1 MKTTI
6 TDHLKVRI
14 IIGLTLLTFMSW
26 LNFACGQ
33 KHNNVDQYLKAL
45 PTDLE
50 LKEPVPQKYL
60 MTAVYYNKDIY
71 GNFSDKTQVSGEY
84 TRGLDNGNVKWNKVK
99 IASSNQLYG
108 AFPEGQLQE
117 YMEDFLYIPSEEI
130 VSESTFAGWPENN
143 PNDFNSKNLVWDIMA
158 FEAFAWEFFD
168 SLQLNHFYAPA
179 VLKAKVDLAGSG
191 YFENKN
197 IQLNWSG
204 ITLMKGEYCAVIQF
218 FAMDN
223 PLEINT
229 EINGMEISIKG
240 RSHYWGN
247 ILVSLEDK
255 QIEDAIMYEDVV
267 MKLNIPG
274 MQDEVVNT
282 TREIKL
288 DKLN

>member
-1 MKTTI
+1 MKILNIKQAKFLVMTGLALIITI
-6 TDHLKVRI
+6 FMNDAALGQNSSMIDKYLETLPANLK
-14 IIGLTLLTFMSW
+14 
-26 LNFACGQ
+26 
-33 KHNNVDQYLKAL
+33 
-45 PTDLE
+45 

-71 GNFSDKTQVSGEY
+71 GNFSDKTEVSGEY
-84 TRGLDNGNVKWNKVK
+84 TRGLNEGYVKWNSVRV
-99 IASSNQLYG
+99 SMSNQLDG
-108 AFPEGQLQE
+108 TFPDGQLQE
-117 YMEDFLYIPSEEI
+117 YMEDFLYKPSEEI
-130 VSESTFAGWPENN
+130 VSESTFAGWPANN
-143 PNDFNSKNLVWDIMA
+143 PNDFNSKNLAWDMMA

-168 SLQLNHFYAPA
+168 SLKLNHYYAPA
-179 VLKAKVDLAGSG
+179 VLKAKVDLAGAG

-204 ITLMKGEYCAVIQF
+204 ITKMNGEYCAVIQF
-218 FAMDN
+218 LAMDN

-229 EINGMEISIKG
+229 EISGMEIFIKG

-274 MQDEVVNT
+274 MQNEVVNT